1 MTAPEFSRV
10 VRTHE
15 VGATPRPQH
24 VEASEAERAALARR
38 FGLLSL
44 ESLVADLSVRRE
56 AAGVRVSGRVMGKA
70 EQACVISGE
79 AVPAE
84 VDEPVDLLFAEVD
97 AGEPD
102 EEIELSEADCD
113 VIPYDGQAVD
123 LGEAVA
129 QSFSLALDPYPRTS
143 DEVLAEARSRLTS
156 EADVEAQ
163 AAADKAAANPF
174 SVLKRD

>member
-1 MTAPEFSRV
+1 MSEPEFSRV

-15 VGATPRPQH
+15 VGATAKPQH
-24 VEASEAERAALARR
+24 IEATEAERAALARR

-44 ESLVADLSVRRE
+44 DSLAADLTVRRE
-56 AAGVRVSGRVMGKA
+56 AAGVRVTGRVAGKA

-79 AVPAE
+79 PVAAA
-84 VDEPVDLLFAEVD
+84 VDEPVDLLFAE
-97 AGEPD
+97 AETGEPD
-102 EEIELSEADCD
+102 EEVELSESDCD
-113 VIPYDGQAVD
+113 VIPYDGQTVD

-129 QSFSLALDPYPRTS
+129 QSFSLALDPYPHAS
-143 DEVLAEARSRLTS
+143 EEALAEARRRLTS
-156 EADVEAQ
+156 EAEVEAQ